1 MAQQI
6 YEYNVDMTCEG
17 CSNAVNRVL
26 GKIPA
31 ITEVKI
37 DLPAKKV
44 FVTTNL
50 DQNEVLESIK
60 KTGKACS
67 FVGVQK

>member
-1 MAQQI
+1 MQI
-6 YEYNVDMTCEG
+6 CWIKLWLII
-17 CSNAVNRVL
+17 SAV
-26 GKIPA
+26 
-31 ITEVKI
+31 TEVKI
-37 DLPAKKV
+37 DLPSKKV

-50 DQNEVLESIK
+50 DHNAILESIK

>member
-1 MAQQI
+1 MAQQT

-17 CSNAVNRVL
+17 CSNAVQRVL
-26 GKIPA
+26 GKVSDISKL
-31 ITEVKI
+31 TI
-37 DLPAKKV
+37 DLPSKKV

-50 DQNEVLESIK
+50 DHNQILESIK
-60 KTGKACS
+60 KTGKTCS